1 MIEII
6 DDLPQQ
12 IEEAIDLGSAADFE
26 FKGIK
31 NVCIGGMG
39 GSSIGG
45 ELLKTLS
52 EKYSKVP
59 FSVVRDYNLPRF
71 VDSKTLMIIV
81 SYSGNT
87 EETLSLMD
95 QVGNKTKILCVT
107 SNGVV
112 EDRAKEENLP
122 LITIPKG
129 YPPRGAIAF
138 LFFPVLEVLRKSG
151 IIKLKKEDIDET
163 IKVLSDNSET
173 AKVWAEEIS
182 GKLKEK
188 LPFVYSLYDFSVIAR
203 RWCTQ
208 INENSKSLAHFA
220 VFSELNHNEIV
231 GWENPKEILKRI
243 FIFILRDRE
252 ESDQMK
258 KRIEITTELIED
270 VAGEIMDVYAEGKSR
285 LAKMFSL
292 IQKGDYLSFYLA
304 RNYKVDPLPVKRIQE
319 LKRRL
324 AE

>member
-52 EKYSKVP
+52 EKYSKIP

-95 QVGNKTKILCVT
+95 QVGNKAKILCVT

-151 IIKLKKEDIDET
+151 IIKLKKEDIEET

-173 AKVWAEEIS
+173 AKAWAEEIS

>member
-12 IEEAIDLGSAADFE
+12 IEEAVELGSAVDFG

-45 ELLKTLS
+45 ELLCNIGA
-52 EKYSKVP
+52 KYAKIP
-59 FSVVRDYNLPRF
+59 YFIVRDYNLPHF
-71 VDSKTLMIIV
+71 VDSKTLVIIV

-87 EETLSLMD
+87 EETLSIMD
-95 QVGNKTKILCVT
+95 NVPSKAKILCVT
-107 SNGVV
+107 GNGVV
-112 EDRAKEENLP
+112 GDRAKEKNLP
-122 LITIPKG
+122 LISIPKG
-129 YPPRGAIAF
+129 YPPRGAIAY
-138 LFFPVLEVLRKSG
+138 LFFPVLEVLRKSNL
-151 IIKLKKEDIDET
+151 IKVKKEDIDEV
-163 IKVLSDNSET
+163 IKVLSDNRET
-173 AKVWAEEIS
+173 AKVWAEEVS
-182 GKLKEK
+182 RRLKEK
-188 LPFVYSLYDFSVIAR
+188 LPFIYSAYDFSGVAR

-243 FIFILRDRE
+243 FIFILRDRDE
-252 ESDQMK
+252 KEKMK
-258 KRIEITTELIED
+258 KRIEITTELIEEF
-270 VAGEIMDVYAEGKSR
+270 AGEVMDVYSEGKSQ
-285 LAKMFSL
+285 LAKLFSL

-304 RNYKVDPLPVKRIQE
+304 RNYKVDPLPVKKIQE

>member
-12 IEEAIDLGSAADFE
+12 IEEAVELGSAADFE

-45 ELLKTLS
+45 ELLCNIGA
-52 EKYSKVP
+52 KYSKIP
-59 FSVVRDYNLPRF
+59 FFIVRDYNLPRF
-71 VDSKTLMIIV
+71 VNSKTLMIIV

-95 QVGNKTKILCVT
+95 QARGKAKVLCIS

-112 EDRAKEENLP
+112 GDRAKEENLP
-122 LITIPKG
+122 FISVPKG
-129 YPPRGAIAF
+129 YPPRGAIAY

-151 IIKLKKEDIDET
+151 IIKVKKDDIDEV
-163 IKVLSDNSET
+163 IGVLSDNRET
-173 AKVWAEEIS
+173 AKVWAEEVS
-182 GKLKEK
+182 GRLKEK
-188 LPFVYSLYDFSVIAR
+188 LPFIYSIYDFSGVAK

-243 FIFILRDRE
+243 FIFILRDRDE
-252 ESDQMK
+252 KEKIK
-258 KRIEITTELIED
+258 KRIEITTELIKEF
-270 VAGEIMDVYAEGKSR
+270 AGEVMDVYSEGKSQ
-285 LAKMFSL
+285 LAKFFSL

-304 RNYKVDPLPVKRIQE
+304 RNYKVDPLPVKKIQE

>member
-12 IEEAIDLGSAADFE
+12 IEEAIEIGSAADFD

-45 ELLKTLS
+45 ELLKELS
-52 EKYSKVP
+52 RKYSKIP
-59 FSVVRDYNLPRF
+59 FCVVRDYGLPGF

-95 QVGNKTKILCVT
+95 QVENKARVLCVT
-107 SNGVV
+107 SNGIVG
-112 EDRAKEENLP
+112 DRAKKGSLP
-122 LITIPKG
+122 LISIPKG

-138 LFFPVLEVLRKSG
+138 LFFPILEVLRKSG
-151 IIKLKKEDIDET
+151 IMKIKKEEIDEV
-163 IKVLSDNSET
+163 IGVLSDSAET
-173 AKVWAEEIS
+173 AKVWAEEVS
-182 GKLKEK
+182 GRLKEK
-188 LPFVYSLYDFSVIAR
+188 LPFVYSIYDFSVIAR

-243 FIFILRDRE
+243 FLFILRDRE
-252 ESDQMK
+252 ESDKMK
-258 KRIEITTELIED
+258 KRIEITTELIEEF
-270 VAGEIMDVYAEGKSR
+270 AGEIMDVYAEGKST

>member
-12 IEEAIDLGSAADFE
+12 IEEAVELGSAADFD

-31 NVCIGGMG
+31 NICVGGMG

-45 ELLKTLS
+45 ELLQNIS
-52 EKYSKVP
+52 AKYSKIP
-59 FSVVRDYNLPRF
+59 FYIVRDYNLPSF
-71 VDSKTLMIIV
+71 VNSKSLVIIV

-87 EETLSLMD
+87 EETLSLMN
-95 QVGNKTKILCVT
+95 QVPNKAKILCVS

-112 EDRAKEENLP
+112 GDRAKEKSLP
-122 LITIPKG
+122 LISIPKG
-129 YPPRGAIAF
+129 YPPRGAVAY
-138 LFFPVLEVLRKSG
+138 LFFPILEVLRKSG
-151 IIKLKKEDIDET
+151 IIKIKKDDIDEV
-163 IKVLSDNSET
+163 IGVLSDNIET
-173 AKVWAEEIS
+173 AKVWAEEVS
-182 GKLKEK
+182 GRLKEK
-188 LPFVYSLYDFSVIAR
+188 LPFIYSIHDFSGVAR

-243 FIFILRDRE
+243 FIFILRDRNE
-252 ESDQMK
+252 QEKIK
-258 KRIEITTELIED
+258 KRIEITTELIKEF
-270 VAGEIMDVYAEGKSR
+270 AGEIMDVYSEGKSQ
-285 LAKMFSL
+285 LAKIFSL

-304 RNYKVDPLPVKRIQE
+304 RNYKVDPLPVKKIQE

>member
-12 IEEAIDLGSAADFE
+12 IEEAVELGSAADFE

-45 ELLKTLS
+45 ELLQNIGA
-52 EKYSKVP
+52 KYSKIP
-59 FSVVRDYNLPRF
+59 FFIVRDYNLPSF
-71 VDSKTLMIIV
+71 VNSKSLVIIV

-87 EETLSLMD
+87 EETLSLMN
-95 QVGNKTKILCVT
+95 QVPNKAKILCVS

-112 EDRAKEENLP
+112 GDRAKDKSLP
-122 LITIPKG
+122 LISIPKG
-129 YPPRGAIAF
+129 YPPRGAVAY
-138 LFFPVLEVLRKSG
+138 LFFPILEVLRKSG
-151 IIKLKKEDIDET
+151 IIKIKKDDIDEV
-163 IKVLSDNSET
+163 IGVLSDNRET
-173 AKVWAEEIS
+173 AKVWAEEVS
-182 GKLKEK
+182 GRLKEK
-188 LPFVYSLYDFSVIAR
+188 LPFIYSIHDFSGVAR

-243 FIFILRDRE
+243 FIFILRDRDE
-252 ESDQMK
+252 QEK
-258 KRIEITTELIED
+258 IEKRIEITTELIKEF
-270 VAGEIMDVYAEGKSR
+270 AGEIMDVYSEGKSQ
-285 LAKMFSL
+285 LAKIFSL

-304 RNYKVDPLPVKRIQE
+304 RNYKVDPLPVKKIQE

>member
-12 IEEAIDLGSAADFE
+12 IEEAVELGSATDFE

-45 ELLKTLS
+45 ELLKNIS
-52 EKYSKVP
+52 AKYSKVP
-59 FSVVRDYNLPRF
+59 FFIVRDYNLPRF
-71 VDSKTLMIIV
+71 VNSKTLMIIV

-87 EETLSLMD
+87 EETLSLMEQARD
-95 QVGNKTKILCVT
+95 KAKILCIS

-112 EDRAKEENLP
+112 GDKAKEENIP
-122 LITIPKG
+122 LISIPKG
-129 YPPRGAIAF
+129 YPPRGAIAY

-151 IIKLKKEDIDET
+151 IVKIKKDDIDEV
-163 IKVLSDNSET
+163 IEVLSNNMET
-173 AKVWAEEIS
+173 AKVWAEEVS
-182 GKLKEK
+182 GRLKEK
-188 LPFVYSLYDFSVIAR
+188 LPFIYSIYDFSGVAR

-231 GWENPKEILKRI
+231 GWENPKEILKRV
-243 FIFILRDRE
+243 FIFILRDRDE
-252 ESDQMK
+252 KEKIK
-258 KRIEITTELIED
+258 KRIEITTELIEGF
-270 VAGEIMDVYAEGKSR
+270 AGEVMDVYSEGKFQ
-285 LAKMFSL
+285 LAKFFSL

-304 RNYKVDPLPVKRIQE
+304 RNYKVDPHPVKKIQE

>member
-12 IEEAIDLGSAADFE
+12 IEEAIEIGSSADFD

-39 GSSIGG
+39 GSSVGG
-45 ELLKTLS
+45 ELLQGLS
-52 EKYSKVP
+52 EKYSKIP
-59 FSVVRDYNLPRF
+59 FSIVRDYDLPSF
-71 VDSKTLMIIV
+71 VGSKTLMIIV

-87 EETLSLMD
+87 EETLSLLD
-95 QVGNKTKILCVT
+95 QVGDKANILCVT
-107 SNGVV
+107 SNGIV
-112 EDRAKEENLP
+112 EDRAKEEKLP
-122 LITIPKG
+122 LISIPKG
-129 YPPRGAIAF
+129 YPPRAAIAY
-138 LFFPVLEVLRKSG
+138 LFFPILEILRKSS
-151 IIKLKKEDIDET
+151 IIKMKKDDIDEV
-163 IKVLSDNSET
+163 IGILSDNAET
-173 AKVWAEEIS
+173 AKIWAEEVS
-182 GKLKEK
+182 GRLKEK
-188 LPFVYSLYDFSVIAR
+188 LPFIYSIYDFSAVAK

-243 FIFILRDRE
+243 FIFILRDKE
-252 ESDQMK
+252 EKGKIK
-258 KRIEITTELIED
+258 KRIEITTELIKEF
-270 VAGEIMDVYAEGKSR
+270 AGEIVDVYAEGKSL
-285 LAKMFSL
+285 LAKVFSL

-304 RNYKVDPLPVKRIQE
+304 KNYKVDPLPVKRIQE

>member
-12 IEEAIDLGSAADFE
+12 IEEAIDLGLAADFE

-45 ELLKTLS
+45 ELLKALS

-59 FSVVRDYNLPRF
+59 FSVVRDYELPRF
-71 VDSKTLMIIV
+71 VGSKTLMIVV

-95 QVGNKTKILCVT
+95 QVGNKAKILCVT
-107 SNGVV
+107 SNGIV

-122 LITIPKG
+122 LISIPKG

-151 IIKLKKEDIDET
+151 IINLKKEDINET
-163 IKVLSDNSET
+163 INILSENSET
-173 AKVWAEEIS
+173 AKAWAEEIS

-270 VAGEIMDVYAEGKSR
+270 LAGEIMDVYAEGKSR

>member
-12 IEEAIDLGSAADFE
+12 IEEAIDLGLAADFE

-45 ELLKTLS
+45 ELLKALS

-59 FSVVRDYNLPRF
+59 FSVVRDYELPRF
-71 VDSKTLMIIV
+71 VGSKTLMIVV

-95 QVGNKTKILCVT
+95 QVGSKAKILCVT
-107 SNGVV
+107 SNGIV

-122 LITIPKG
+122 LISIPKG

-151 IIKLKKEDIDET
+151 IISLKKQDIDET
-163 IKVLSDNSET
+163 INILAENSET
-173 AKVWAEEIS
+173 AKAWSEEIS

>member
-12 IEEAIDLGSAADFE
+12 IEEAIDLGYAADFE

-59 FSVVRDYNLPRF
+59 FSIVRDYELPRF
-71 VDSKTLMIIV
+71 VGSKTLMVIV

-95 QVGNKTKILCVT
+95 QVGNKAKILCVT
-107 SNGVV
+107 SNGIV

-122 LITIPKG
+122 LISIPKG

-151 IIKLKKEDIDET
+151 IINLKKEDIDET
-163 IKVLSDNSET
+163 ISVLSDNSET
-173 AKVWAEEIS
+173 AKAWAEEIS

-285 LAKMFSL
+285 LAKIFSL

>member
-12 IEEAIDLGSAADFE
+12 IEEAVELGSSVDFE
-26 FKGIK
+26 FKGVK

-45 ELLKTLS
+45 ELLQNISTRH
-52 EKYSKVP
+52 SKIP

-71 VDSKTLMIIV
+71 VNSKTLMIIV

-87 EETLSLMD
+87 EETLSLMN
-95 QVGNKTKILCVT
+95 QVSNKAKILCVS

-112 EDRAKEENLP
+112 ADRAKEKKIP
-122 LITIPKG
+122 LISIPKG
-129 YPPRGAIAF
+129 YPPRGAIAY
-138 LFFPVLEVLRKSG
+138 LFFPVLEVLRKSDL
-151 IIKLKKEDIDET
+151 IKVKKEDIDEV
-163 IKVLSDNSET
+163 IRVLSDNMET
-173 AKVWAEEIS
+173 AKVWAEEVS
-182 GKLKEK
+182 GRLKEK
-188 LPFVYSLYDFSVIAR
+188 LPFVYSVHDFGGVAR

-252 ESDQMK
+252 ETEKAK
-258 KRIEITTELIED
+258 KRIEITTELIEEY
-270 VAGEIMDVYAEGKSR
+270 AGEIMDVYSEGKSQ
-285 LAKMFSL
+285 LAKFFSL

-304 RNYKVDPLPVKRIQE
+304 RNYKVDPLPVKKIQE

>member
-12 IEEAIDLGSAADFE
+12 IEEAVELGSSVDFE

-45 ELLKTLS
+45 ELLQNIS
-52 EKYSKVP
+52 ARHSKIP
-59 FSVVRDYNLPRF
+59 FFVVRDYNLPRF
-71 VDSKTLMIIV
+71 VNSKTLMIIV

-95 QVGNKTKILCVT
+95 MASNKAKILCVS

-112 EDRAKEENLP
+112 ADRAKEEKIP
-122 LITIPKG
+122 LISIPKG
-129 YPPRGAIAF
+129 YPPRGAIAY
-138 LFFPVLEVLRKSG
+138 LFFPVLEVLRKSDL
-151 IIKLKKEDIDET
+151 IKVKKEDIDEV
-163 IKVLSDNSET
+163 IKVLSDNIET
-173 AKVWAEEIS
+173 AKVWAEEVS
-182 GKLKEK
+182 GRLKEK
-188 LPFVYSLYDFSVIAR
+188 LPFVYSIYDFSGIAR

-220 VFSELNHNEIV
+220 VFSELDHNEIV

-252 ESDQMK
+252 ETEKAK
-258 KRIEITTELIED
+258 KRIEITTELIEEY
-270 VAGEIMDVYAEGKSR
+270 AGEIMNVYSEGKSQ
-285 LAKMFSL
+285 LAKFFSL

-304 RNYKVDPLPVKRIQE
+304 RNYKVDALPVKKIQE

>member
-12 IEEAIDLGSAADFE
+12 IEEAVELGSATDFE

-45 ELLKTLS
+45 ELLQNIGA
-52 EKYSKVP
+52 KYSRIP
-59 FSVVRDYNLPRF
+59 FFIVRDYDLPRF
-71 VDSKTLMIIV
+71 VNSKSLVIIV

-95 QVGNKTKILCVT
+95 QVPNKAKILCVS

-112 EDRAKEENLP
+112 EDRAKEEKMP
-122 LITIPKG
+122 LISVPKG
-129 YPPRGAIAF
+129 YPPRGAIAY

-151 IIKLKKEDIDET
+151 LIKVKKEDIDEV
-163 IKVLSDNSET
+163 IQVLSDNMET
-173 AKVWAEEIS
+173 AKVWAEEVS
-182 GKLKEK
+182 GRLKEK
-188 LPFVYSLYDFSVIAR
+188 LPFIYSVYDFSGVAR

-243 FIFILRDRE
+243 FIFILRDRDE
-252 ESDQMK
+252 KEKIK
-258 KRIEITTELIED
+258 KRIEITTELINEF
-270 VAGEIMDVYAEGKSR
+270 AGEVMDVYSEGKSQ
-285 LAKMFSL
+285 LAKFFSL

-304 RNYKVDPLPVKRIQE
+304 RNYKVDPLPVKKIQE

>member
-45 ELLKTLS
+45 ELLKVLS
-52 EKYSKVP
+52 EKYSKIP
-59 FSVVRDYNLPRF
+59 FSVVRDYELPGF
-71 VDSKTLMIIV
+71 VGSKTLMIIV

-95 QVGNKTKILCVT
+95 QVGNKAKILCVT
-107 SNGVV
+107 SNGIV
-112 EDRAKEENLP
+112 EDRAKKENLP
-122 LITIPKG
+122 LISIPKG

-151 IIKLKKEDIDET
+151 IINLKKEDIDET
-163 IKVLSDNSET
+163 ISILSDNSET
-173 AKVWAEEIS
+173 AKAWAEEIS

-188 LPFVYSLYDFSVIAR
+188 LPFVYSLYDFGVIAR

-270 VAGEIMDVYAEGKSR
+270 VAGEIMNVYAEGKSR

>member
-12 IEEAIDLGSAADFE
+12 IEEAVELGSAADFE

-45 ELLKTLS
+45 ELLQNIGA
-52 EKYSKVP
+52 KYSKIP
-59 FSVVRDYNLPRF
+59 FFIVRDYNLPGF
-71 VDSKTLMIIV
+71 VNSKSLVIIV

-87 EETLSLMD
+87 EETLSLMN
-95 QVGNKTKILCVT
+95 QVPNKAKILCVS

-112 EDRAKEENLP
+112 GDRAKEKSLP
-122 LITIPKG
+122 LISIPKG
-129 YPPRGAIAF
+129 YPPRGAIAY
-138 LFFPVLEVLRKSG
+138 LFFPILEVLRKSG
-151 IIKLKKEDIDET
+151 IIKIKKDDIDEV
-163 IKVLSDNSET
+163 IGVLSDNIET
-173 AKVWAEEIS
+173 AKVWAEEVS
-182 GKLKEK
+182 GRLKEK
-188 LPFVYSLYDFSVIAR
+188 LPFIYSVHDFSGVAR

-243 FIFILRDRE
+243 FIFILRDRDE
-252 ESDQMK
+252 QEKIK
-258 KRIEITTELIED
+258 KRIEITTELIKEF
-270 VAGEIMDVYAEGKSR
+270 AGEIMDVYSEGKSQ
-285 LAKMFSL
+285 LAKIFSL

-304 RNYKVDPLPVKRIQE
+304 RNYKVDPLPVKKIQE

>member
-12 IEEAIDLGSAADFE
+12 IEEAIDLGLAADFE

-45 ELLKTLS
+45 ELLKALS
-52 EKYSKVP
+52 DKYSKVP
-59 FSVVRDYNLPRF
+59 FSIVRDYELPRF
-71 VDSKTLMIIV
+71 VGSKTLMIIV

-95 QVGNKTKILCVT
+95 QVGNKAKILCIT

-122 LITIPKG
+122 LISIPKG

-151 IIKLKKEDIDET
+151 IISLKKEDIDET
-163 IKVLSDNSET
+163 ISILSDNSET
-173 AKVWAEEIS
+173 AKAWAEEIS

-270 VAGEIMDVYAEGKSR
+270 VAGEIMDVYAEGKSC

>member
-12 IEEAIDLGSAADFE
+12 IEEAVELGSAADFE

-45 ELLKTLS
+45 ELLCNIGA
-52 EKYSKVP
+52 KYSKIP
-59 FSVVRDYNLPRF
+59 FFIVRDYNLPRF
-71 VDSKTLMIIV
+71 VNSKTLMIVV

-95 QVGNKTKILCVT
+95 QARGKAKVLCIS

-112 EDRAKEENLP
+112 GDRAKEENLP
-122 LITIPKG
+122 FISVPKG
-129 YPPRGAIAF
+129 YPPRGAIAY

-151 IIKLKKEDIDET
+151 IIKVKKDDIDEV
-163 IKVLSDNSET
+163 IGVLSDNRET
-173 AKVWAEEIS
+173 AKVWAEEVS
-182 GKLKEK
+182 GRLKEK
-188 LPFVYSLYDFSVIAR
+188 LPFIYSIYDFSGVAK

-243 FIFILRDRE
+243 FIFILRDRDE
-252 ESDQMK
+252 KEKIK
-258 KRIEITTELIED
+258 KRIEITTELIKEF
-270 VAGEIMDVYAEGKSR
+270 AGEVMDVYSEGKSQ
-285 LAKMFSL
+285 LAKFFSL

-304 RNYKVDPLPVKRIQE
+304 RNYKVDPLPVKKIQE

>member
-12 IEEAIDLGSAADFE
+12 IEEALELGSAADFE

-31 NVCIGGMG
+31 NVCVGGMG

-45 ELLKTLS
+45 ELLQNIS
-52 EKYSKVP
+52 AKYSKIP
-59 FSVVRDYNLPRF
+59 FFTVRDYDLPRF
-71 VDSKTLMIIV
+71 VNSKSLVIIV

-87 EETLSLMD
+87 EETLSLLD
-95 QVGNKTKILCVT
+95 QVPDKAKLLCIS
-107 SNGVV
+107 SNGIV
-112 EDRAKEENLP
+112 EDRAKEENIP
-122 LITIPKG
+122 LIVVPKG
-129 YPPRGAIAF
+129 YPPRGAIAY
-138 LFFPVLEVLRKSG
+138 LFFPVLEVLRKSKL
-151 IIKLKKEDIDET
+151 IKIKKEDIDEVV
-163 IKVLSDNSET
+163 KVLSDNMET
-173 AKVWAEEIS
+173 AKAWAEEVS
-182 GKLKEK
+182 GRLKEK
-188 LPFVYSLYDFSVIAR
+188 LPFIYSIYNFSGVAR

-220 VFSELNHNEIV
+220 IFSELDHNEIV

-243 FIFILRDRE
+243 FIFILRDRDE
-252 ESDQMK
+252 NEKIK
-258 KRIEITTELIED
+258 KRIEITTELIEEF
-270 VAGEIMDVYAEGKSR
+270 AGEVMDVYSEGKSQ
-285 LAKMFSL
+285 LAKFFSL

-304 RNYKVDPLPVKRIQE
+304 KNYKIDPLPVKKIQE

>member
-12 IEEAIDLGSAADFE
+12 IEEAIDLGLAADFE

-45 ELLKTLS
+45 ELLKALS
-52 EKYSKVP
+52 DKYSKVP
-59 FSVVRDYNLPRF
+59 FSIVRDYELPRF
-71 VDSKTLMIIV
+71 VGNKTLMIIV

-95 QVGNKTKILCVT
+95 QVGNKAKILCIT

-122 LITIPKG
+122 LISIPKG

-151 IIKLKKEDIDET
+151 IINLKKEDIDET
-163 IKVLSDNSET
+163 ISLLSDNSET
-173 AKVWAEEIS
+173 AKAWAEEIS

>member
-12 IEEAIDLGSAADFE
+12 IEEAVELGSSVDFE

-45 ELLKTLS
+45 ELLQNIS
-52 EKYSKVP
+52 ARHSKIP
-59 FSVVRDYNLPRF
+59 FFVVRDYNLPRF
-71 VDSKTLMIIV
+71 VNSKTLMIIV

-95 QVGNKTKILCVT
+95 QVRNKTKILCVS
-107 SNGVV
+107 SNGIVA
-112 EDRAKEENLP
+112 DRAKEEKIP
-122 LITIPKG
+122 LISIPKG
-129 YPPRGAIAF
+129 YPPRGAIAY

-151 IIKLKKEDIDET
+151 LIKVKKEDIDEV
-163 IKVLSDNSET
+163 IEVLSNNMET
-173 AKVWAEEIS
+173 AKVWAEEVS
-182 GKLKEK
+182 GRLKEK
-188 LPFVYSLYDFSVIAR
+188 LPFVYSVHDFGGVAR

-243 FIFILRDRE
+243 SIFILRDRE
-252 ESDQMK
+252 ETEKIK
-258 KRIEITTELIED
+258 KRIEITTELIEEF
-270 VAGEIMDVYAEGKSR
+270 AGEIINVYSEGKSQ
-285 LAKMFSL
+285 LAKFFSL
-292 IQKGDYLSFYLA
+292 IQTGDYLSFYLA
-304 RNYKVDPLPVKRIQE
+304 RNYKVDPLPVKKIQE

>member
-12 IEEAIDLGSAADFE
+12 IEEAIDLGLAADFE

-45 ELLKTLS
+45 ELIKALS
-52 EKYSKVP
+52 EKYSRVP
-59 FSVVRDYNLPRF
+59 FSVVRDYELPRF
-71 VDSKTLMIIV
+71 VGSKTLMIVV

-95 QVGNKTKILCVT
+95 QVGNKAKILCVT
-107 SNGVV
+107 SNGIV

-122 LITIPKG
+122 LISIPKG

-151 IIKLKKEDIDET
+151 IISLKKEDIDET
-163 IKVLSDNSET
+163 INILSENSET
-173 AKVWAEEIS
+173 AKAWAEEIS

>member
-12 IEEAIDLGSAADFE
+12 IEEAVELGSSVDFE

-45 ELLKTLS
+45 ELLQNIS
-52 EKYSKVP
+52 ARHSKIP
-59 FSVVRDYNLPRF
+59 FFVVRDYNLPRF
-71 VDSKTLMIIV
+71 VNSKTLMIIV

-95 QVGNKTKILCVT
+95 MASNKAKILCDS

-112 EDRAKEENLP
+112 ADRAKEEKIP
-122 LITIPKG
+122 LISIPKG
-129 YPPRGAIAF
+129 YPPRGAIAY
-138 LFFPVLEVLRKSG
+138 LFFPVLEVLRKSDL
-151 IIKLKKEDIDET
+151 IKVKKEDIDEV
-163 IKVLSDNSET
+163 IKVLSDNIET
-173 AKVWAEEIS
+173 AKVWAEEVS
-182 GKLKEK
+182 GRLKEK
-188 LPFVYSLYDFSVIAR
+188 LPFVYSIYDFSGIAR

-220 VFSELNHNEIV
+220 VFSELDHNEIV

-252 ESDQMK
+252 ETEKAK
-258 KRIEITTELIED
+258 KRIEITTELIEEY
-270 VAGEIMDVYAEGKSR
+270 AGEIMNVYSEGKSQ
-285 LAKMFSL
+285 LAKFFSL

-304 RNYKVDPLPVKRIQE
+304 RNYKVDALPVKKIQE

>member
-12 IEEAIDLGSAADFE
+12 IEEAIELGSSVDYE

-31 NVCIGGMG
+31 NICVGGMG

-45 ELLKTLS
+45 ELLQNMS
-52 EKYSKVP
+52 ARYSKIP
-59 FSVVRDYNLPRF
+59 FFVVRDYNLPRF
-71 VDSKTLMIIV
+71 VNSKTLVIIV

-95 QVGNKTKILCVT
+95 QVHKKAKVLCVS

-112 EDRAKEENLP
+112 ADRAKEEKIP
-122 LITIPKG
+122 LISIPKG
-129 YPPRGAIAF
+129 YPPRGAIAY
-138 LFFPVLEVLRKSG
+138 LFFPVLEVLRKSDLL
-151 IIKLKKEDIDET
+151 KVKKEDIDEV
-163 IKVLSDNSET
+163 IDVLSENMET
-173 AKVWAEEIS
+173 AKVWAEEVS
-182 GKLKEK
+182 GRLKEK
-188 LPFVYSLYDFSVIAR
+188 FPFIYSIYDFSGVAR

-252 ESDQMK
+252 ETEKVK
-258 KRIEITTELIED
+258 KRIEITSELIEEF
-270 VAGEIMDVYAEGKSR
+270 AGEIMNVYSEGKSQ
-285 LAKMFSL
+285 LSKLFSL

-304 RNYKVDPLPVKRIQE
+304 RNYKVDPLPVKKIQE

>member
-1 MIEII
+1 MVEII

-12 IEEAIDLGSAADFE
+12 IEEAVELGSSVDFE
-26 FKGIK
+26 FKGVK

-45 ELLKTLS
+45 ELLQNIS
-52 EKYSKVP
+52 ARYSKIP
-59 FSVVRDYNLPRF
+59 FFVVRDYNLPRF
-71 VDSKTLMIIV
+71 VNSKTLMIIV

-95 QVGNKTKILCVT
+95 QVSSKAKILCVS

-112 EDRAKEENLP
+112 ADRAKEKKIP
-122 LITIPKG
+122 LISIPKG
-129 YPPRGAIAF
+129 YPPRGAIAY
-138 LFFPVLEVLRKSG
+138 LFFPVLEVLRKSDL
-151 IIKLKKEDIDET
+151 IKVKKEDIDEV
-163 IKVLSDNSET
+163 IKVLSDNMET
-173 AKVWAEEIS
+173 AKVWAEEVS
-182 GKLKEK
+182 GRLKEK
-188 LPFVYSLYDFSVIAR
+188 LPFVYSVHNFSGVAR

-252 ESDQMK
+252 ETEKIK
-258 KRIEITTELIED
+258 KRIEITTELIEEY
-270 VAGEIMDVYAEGKSR
+270 AGEIMDVYSEGKSQ
-285 LAKMFSL
+285 LAKFFSL

-304 RNYKVDPLPVKRIQE
+304 RNYKVDPLPVKKIQE

>member
-12 IEEAIDLGSAADFE
+12 IEEAVELGSAADFE

-45 ELLKTLS
+45 ELLQNIS
-52 EKYSKVP
+52 AKYSKIP
-59 FSVVRDYNLPRF
+59 FFIVRDYNLPRF
-71 VDSKTLMIIV
+71 VNSKTLMIIV

-87 EETLSLMD
+87 EETLSLMN
-95 QVGNKTKILCVT
+95 QVGNKAKVLCIS

-112 EDRAKEENLP
+112 GDRAEEKNLP
-122 LITIPKG
+122 LISIPKG
-129 YPPRGAIAF
+129 YPPRGAIAY

-151 IIKLKKEDIDET
+151 IIKIKKDDIDEVMQ
-163 IKVLSDNSET
+163 VLSNNIET
-173 AKVWAEEIS
+173 AKVWAEEVS
-182 GKLKEK
+182 GRLKEK
-188 LPFVYSLYDFSVIAR
+188 LPFIYSIHDFGGVAR

-243 FIFILRDRE
+243 FIFILRDRDE
-252 ESDQMK
+252 QEKMK
-258 KRIEITTELIED
+258 KRIEITTELIAEF
-270 VAGEIMDVYAEGKSR
+270 AGEIMDVYSEGKSQ
-285 LAKMFSL
+285 LAKTFSL

-304 RNYKVDPLPVKRIQE
+304 RNYKVDPLPVKKIQE

>member
-12 IEEAIDLGSAADFE
+12 IQEAIELGSAADFE

-45 ELLKTLS
+45 ELLKELS
-52 EKYSKVP
+52 AKYSKIP
-59 FSVVRDYNLPRF
+59 FCVVRDYELPRF

-95 QVGNKTKILCVT
+95 QVGNKAKILCVT
-107 SNGVV
+107 SNGMVG
-112 EDRAKEENLP
+112 DRAKKENLP
-122 LITIPKG
+122 LISIPKG
-129 YPPRGAIAF
+129 YPPRGALAY

-151 IIKLKKEDIDET
+151 LMKLKKEATDEV
-163 IKVLSDNSET
+163 IGVLSDNSET
-173 AKVWAEEIS
+173 AKAWAEEVS
-182 GKLKEK
+182 GRLKEK
-188 LPFVYSLYDFSVIAR
+188 LPFIYSIYDFSVVAR

-252 ESDQMK
+252 ESNQMR
-258 KRIEITTELIED
+258 KRIEITTELIEEF
-270 VAGEIMDVYAEGKSR
+270 AGEIMDVYAEGKSH
-285 LAKMFSL
+285 LAKVFSL

-304 RNYKVDPLPVKRIQE
+304 RNYKVEPLPVKRIQE

>member
-12 IEEAIDLGSAADFE
+12 IEEAIDLGLAADFE

-45 ELLKTLS
+45 ELLKALS

-59 FSVVRDYNLPRF
+59 FSVVRDYELPRF
-71 VDSKTLMIIV
+71 VGSKTLMIVV

-95 QVGNKTKILCVT
+95 QVGNKAKILCVT
-107 SNGVV
+107 SNGIV

-122 LITIPKG
+122 LISIPKG

-151 IIKLKKEDIDET
+151 IISLRKEDIDET
-163 IKVLSDNSET
+163 ISILSENSET
-173 AKVWAEEIS
+173 AKAWAEEIS

-243 FIFILRDRE
+243 FIFILRDRG

-258 KRIEITTELIED
+258 KRIQITTELIED

-304 RNYKVDPLPVKRIQE
+304 RNYKIDPLPVKRIQE